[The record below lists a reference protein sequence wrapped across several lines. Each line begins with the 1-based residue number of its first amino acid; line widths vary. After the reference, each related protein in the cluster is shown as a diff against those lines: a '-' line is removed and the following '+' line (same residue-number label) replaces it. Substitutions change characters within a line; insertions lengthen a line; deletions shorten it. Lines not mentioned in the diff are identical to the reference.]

1 MLKILLI
8 TLILGWILEFA
19 GLFYSI
25 KIAEK
30 KESKRLISIGKRF
43 LELSFL
49 GGILTIICWY
59 GSCFYLLFIAIQKL
73 L

>member
-1 MLKILLI
+1 MLIIFLTI
-8 TLILGWILEFA
+8 LILGWILELV

-30 KESKRLISIGKRF
+30 KESKKSILKGKKF
-43 LELSFL
+43 LALSFL
-49 GGILTIICWY
+49 GGILTTIGWY
-59 GSCFYLLFIAIQKL
+59 GSCFYLLYIAIQKL

>member
-8 TLILGWILEFA
+8 TLILGWILELA

-43 LELSFL
+43 LALSII
-49 GGILTIICWY
+49 GGILTAIGWY
-59 GSCFYLLFIAIQKL
+59 GSYFYLLFIAFQKL
-73 L
+73 F